1 MSKTKQIEER
11 VLSMANSKYAWN
23 DEKIKQGVKRVI
35 VALNLDRM
43 PSQSECVGFYG
54 NYCLS
59 NAVAKR
65 KGGWYG
71 LAREMGFAIKESET
85 LLGKTQE
92 GVVCEILKARGFE
105 VERMPQNFPYDLLV
119 DNCVKVDVKASHLY
133 RGKQGNF
140 FTFNLEKRYATC
152 DIYVLL
158 TLDED
163 NNILNSF
170 IVPSKFV
177 IKNTQIS
184 IGEYVSKYHK
194 FRDRWDYIS
203 NLSEYLESIG

>member
-1 MSKTKQIEER
+1 MGYTHGHKWS
-11 VLSMANSKYAWN
+11 
-23 DEKIKQGVKRVI
+23 DEKIKQAVLKV
-35 VALNLDRM
+35 VAAYELDRM
-43 PSQSECVGFYG
+43 PSQKECINYYG
-54 NYCLS
+54 SHALA

-65 KGGWYG
+65 YGGWYG
-71 LAREMGFAIKESET
+71 LAKEMELPIKKSET
-85 LLGKTQE
+85 YLGKTQE
-92 GVVCEILKARGFE
+92 GIVCEMLVSKGFE
-105 VERMPQNFPYDLLV
+105 VERMPQNFPYDILV
-119 DNCVKVDVKASHLY
+119 DNCIKIDVKASHLY

-163 NNILNSF
+163 NNIINSF

-203 NLSEYLESIG
+203 KLSEYLASVS

>member
-11 VLSMANSKYAWN
+11 VLSMANPKYAWN

-43 PSQSECVGFYG
+43 PSQSECIEYYG

-92 GVVCEILKARGFE
+92 GVVCEFLKARGFE

-133 RGKQGNF
+133 TGKQGSF
-140 FTFNLEKRYATC
+140 YTFNLEKRYATC
-152 DIYVLL
+152 DVYVLL
-158 TLDED
+158 ALDDDDEIV
-163 NNILNSF
+163 NVYV
-170 IVPSKFV
+170 VPSKFV
-177 IKNTQIS
+177 ISNTQIS
-184 IGEYVSKYHK
+184 IGQYKSKYHQ
-194 FRDRWDYIS
+194 FMDRWDYIS
-203 NLSEYLESIG
+203 NMSGYLSAL